1 MPCRP
6 ALVRVAAALL
16 GAAACASAQAV
27 IADLI
32 TPLAGSLGAISG
44 RVTGLVN
51 PAAYKACVYLES
63 GVASFNG
70 PKVRCRGGRPTSRRL
85 MRVASG
91 APALTGLRCAACADA
106 RWVSR

>member
-70 PKVRCRGGRPTSRRL
+70 PKVRCRGGRPTSRP
-85 MRVASG
+85 RVAG
-91 APALTGLRCAACADA
+91 DA
-106 RWVSR
+106 RRLWRPGANGIEARCVR